1 MGYRYL
7 IKDCNTEFNWS
18 ILEEYSLPNVIHE
31 NEWHTIDVRIDMLN
45 DVSGECKPS
54 YERKMKIY
62 FYVDGKLK
70 LISKELPE
78 FNFRA
83 LNDLKEKQEGV
94 PFNISLGGGTQGLAE
109 MITLN
114 YMAYPEYVF
123 PIEKHFAGTF
133 IGELKTF
140 KFYDC
145 NVNYT
150 EIQNNVEFEKN
161 SIKN

>member
-1 MGYRYL
+1 M
-7 IKDCNTEFNWS
+7 
-18 ILEEYSLPNVIHE
+18 
-31 NEWHTIDVRIDMLN
+31 
-45 DVSGECKPS
+45 
-54 YERKMKIY
+54 
-62 FYVDGKLK
+62 
-70 LISKELPE
+70 
-78 FNFRA
+78 
-83 LNDLKEKQEGV
+83 KEKQEGV